1 MAHPL
6 SFETIDIELDPE
18 FDEQESDAFGEFEG
32 DQEAGFEIESDEDEW
47 SEEVDSDA
55 HKWPRGRTFNPGPAT
70 TMPSGPYRTG
80 TGRCAALDEDL
91 MQLTVSVGSF
101 RRSVELLTKLTGQKP
116 RNQQLIDDA
125 GKKARRELPGLKI
138 NIQKMRDQANKGC
151 YRCGGC
157 TQADLAK
164 IFSKITK
171 LDGPWRTKHTEVDKL
186 WKQLLCC
193 LKCEM
198 RPCRC

>member
-1 MAHPL
+1 MTHQF
-6 SFETIDIELDPE
+6 SFETIDIELEPE
-18 FDEQESDAFGEFEG
+18 FDEQEGDAFGEFEG
-32 DQEAGFEIESDEDEW
+32 EQEGGFDTENYEEEW
-47 SEEVDSDA
+47 SEEADPDA
-55 HKWPRGRTFNPGPAT
+55 HKWPRERRFNPGPAT
-70 TMPSGPYRTG
+70 TIPSGPYRTG

-101 RRSVELLTKLTGQKP
+101 RRSVELLTRLTQQKP

-125 GKKARRELPGLKI
+125 GKKARREIPSLKI

-151 YRCGGC
+151 YRCSGC
-157 TQADLAK
+157 TRADLAK
-164 IFSKITK
+164 ILSKITK
-171 LDGPWRTKHTEVDKL
+171 LDGPWRTKHAEVNKL
-186 WKQLLCC
+186 WKQLVCC